1 MRPEM
6 LVNVLE
12 AAMLAAGR
20 ALTLEDFLALFT
32 GHADAPDRAA
42 LRDALV
48 QLGEGLAGRGI
59 ELMEVASGY
68 RLQVREEYS
77 PWLGGLFSERPP
89 RYSRALL
96 ETLALIAYRQ
106 PITRGEIEDV
116 RGVVVSSNIIKTLM
130 EREWIRVL
138 GHREVPGRP
147 SLYGTTRE
155 FLDHFGLKSLEG
167 LPPLADIRDLDQ
179 VEPDLF
185 APAPAEHI
193 DSDGVDGDAPALLV
207 EGESRPAAAQA
218 DTDGDDGKPSDAV
231 DDDVREDAPPVLVG
245 DESRPAA
252 SQAEA
257 DDDDGEHS
265 DAVEDD
271 VREDAPPV
279 LVGDESRPAASQAAD
294 AADDDG
300 EHSDAVED
308 DVREDTPP
316 VLAGDESRPAASQA
330 AGADDDGEHSDAVDG
345 DVLAQAPSML
355 VDGEPLAALSESS
368 VGEDDEN
375 DENDVVLDA
384 ALDSAES
391 ADGEMSSQAGSDLD
405 SVAPVVDEHHA
416 RAQDADDAAVE
427 PAASERSIMVE
438 QSTAQ
443 PIQTEVDDETG
454 DGLRG
459 ESHGGT

>member
-271 VREDAPPV
+271 VRED
-279 LVGDESRPAASQAAD
+279 
-294 AADDDG
+294 
-300 EHSDAVED
+300 
-308 DVREDTPP
+308 TPP